1 MKAKKGVVI
10 RTDQGDVAVDR
21 TLIAA
26 GGFSNALL
34 GMALPLTIY
43 ARTVALIEIDASE
56 AARLAG
62 MPSMVLRLSC
72 GRDPYLLPPIR
83 YPDGKTYL
91 KVGGDPVDKVVGEA
105 ELRDWFRSGG
115 STEVGI
121 YLTELIKEIMPEL
134 DIGSTRTDACVTVF
148 SPSDRPIMERLSDK
162 IAVATAG
169 CGRGAKCSDELGR
182 LGAKAVLGAP

>member
-1 MKAKKGVVI
+1 VKAKKGVVI

-91 KVGGDPVDKVVGEA
+91 KVGDPNRCLRHSVFTVRPPDYGAAVGQDRGRNCRMRSRSEM
-105 ELRDWFRSGG
+105 FRRTRAAGGQSGFG
-115 STEVGI
+115 GA
-121 YLTELIKEIMPEL
+121 LIKCPT
-134 DIGSTRTDACVTVF
+134 G
-148 SPSDRPIMERLSDK
+148 
-162 IAVATAG
+162 
-169 CGRGAKCSDELGR
+169 
-182 LGAKAVLGAP
+182 